1 MKCEEIRNILW
12 ERLSGELP
20 AESRLSFDEHLS
32 ECPVCSAELD
42 AIKNIKSSLSAP
54 PGFNVKAASARI
66 LSKVYDEIEDEDKN
80 QSVLLSFFN
89 FKPLVVVMAA
99 AAVLILMVLT
109 LWPSQT
115 SAISLNTILD
125 EHIACIRE
133 GQFKDYEC
141 HTEMEFSKKI
151 FRELGVTVTPFNAE
165 RHSFVTGDVRK
176 IKKLLVAHALFRVD
190 GSIVSHFHIHGI
202 DVDLLENKNISKV
215 DGEMWRFSS
224 KDHEMIIKK
233 VNEGSYLIFTGKLPF
248 KKLEKFYS
256 KINM

>member
-12 ERLSGELP
+12 ERRSAELP
-20 AESRLSFDEHLS
+20 SESRLAFDEHVS

-42 AIKNIKSSLSAP
+42 TIKDIKSSLSAP
-54 PGFNVKAASARI
+54 HNFDVKAASARV
-66 LSKVYDEIEDEDKN
+66 LSKVYDEIEDENK
-80 QSVLLSFFN
+80 SVILGFFN
-89 FKPLVVVMAA
+89 FKPLVVAMTT

-109 LWPSQT
+109 LWPSQI

-133 GQFKDYEC
+133 GQFNDYEC

-151 FRELGVTVTPFNAE
+151 FRELGVTVTPFNIE
-165 RHSFVTGDVRK
+165 KHSFIKGDVRK
-176 IKKLLVAHALFRVD
+176 IKKLLVAHALFWVD
-190 GSIVSHFHIHGI
+190 GSIVSHFHIQGT
-202 DVDLLENKNISKV
+202 DVDLLENKNVSKV
-215 DGEMWRFSS
+215 DGKMWRFSS

-233 VNEGSYLIFTGKLPF
+233 VNEGNYLIYTGKLPF
-248 KKLEKFYS
+248 KKLENFYS